1 MTSRIRDGRNPFLPD
16 KNHIHHKLMRTG
28 LNTHLTMLTLLALS
42 MLFVIANYLMAA
54 YISQTVMIV
63 VDIVLFI
70 MMHLTINY
78 FIYKKENGMQEYQR
92 EYEIK

>member
-1 MTSRIRDGRNPFLPD
+1 
-16 KNHIHHKLMRTG
+16 MRTG
-28 LNTHLTMLTLLALS
+28 LNTHLTMLILLAMS

-70 MMHLTINY
+70 MMHLLINY
-78 FIYKKENGMQEYQR
+78 FISKKENGKQEYQR
-92 EYEIK
+92 TFEIK